1 MIIIYIIYVLYNSF
15 NFENKIYNIY
25 IKLNLIMSDF
35 YMTQQLSRPFI
46 EKTIN
51 NFSKTNGNFNPFGTF
66 KSQDTNFTTF
76 QKTNRNNLLK
86 DENIYNIIK
95 LQYTIV
101 SDFLSKLN
109 LNYTLDSFNSEIKS
123 FLNPT
128 TSFTSEEMSEI
139 ININNN
145 DFNTSS
151 YFFSGSLKNNYLY
164 YLITSKS
171 NIYKASKG
179 VQTINSEKENN
190 NEMNILN
197 SNPNL
202 LEDINEKL
210 KKIDEKYEK
219 MPLNF
224 NLTSKQKNNL
234 ESKYNRFKR
243 ELNEKYN
250 EDLQSEIERIKTMET
265 GKVIIEQNQ
274 KYLEKIEKIRN
285 EYENKYELKVKEMNE
300 KQKALKEKENKL
312 EMEMIEK
319 TKELLSQYQQ
329 KIENLSKKEEAF
341 NQKCIKELNDI
352 KEQKKEL
359 DKKDRE
365 LFILKKDYHKELQ
378 NEIDKLKNEFKEIFK
393 EQLRKIYNE
402 KEEEIEKI
410 KNELHISKM
419 KNKLNSSLKSNTNK
433 ANEECL
439 KNLIEIKENL
449 KKIKSEIKEKK
460 SALNKRFIPL
470 SDNEEEKARLDIS
483 YYDKINELE
492 SRFNLIV
499 NKFKY
504 KHYNNIAYKNK
515 SFKSDLIVRDE
526 NIQKKLDDLEKMESD
541 FKLELDKE
549 FKKFKE
555 DIPEIILSKE
565 EIEKIH
571 DNKYKIVLSNMERER
586 QLNELLKEENEKENA
601 LNKVKYIN
609 EINKDLIN
617 RYDATVD
624 KGNYIIIDKNEMDN
638 QKMFL
643 KYYREKREQQIREQ
657 NLQKE
662 NLIKNLELLNLIKK
676 EKHVKIKEKD
686 IKQRDK
692 KDEEKSQF
700 SKSIALPPV
709 KNPKEKKLLE
719 SAQADEIEEL
729 IQKSKIRIAES
740 KEKSQLKDRIKLSNN
755 SQEEDEYGSG
765 DFYDISNEDKKSKK
779 KNESSNKTNRIL
791 SSSNKENLSDSYNDF
806 ETTKALNKQGIH
818 SEISQKTKSNE
829 DSKF

>member
-1 MIIIYIIYVLYNSF
+1 M
-15 NFENKIYNIY
+15 
-25 IKLNLIMSDF
+25 
-35 YMTQQLSRPFI
+35 
-46 EKTIN
+46 
-51 NFSKTNGNFNPFGTF
+51 
-66 KSQDTNFTTF
+66 
-76 QKTNRNNLLK
+76 
-86 DENIYNIIK
+86 
-95 LQYTIV
+95 
-101 SDFLSKLN
+101 
-109 LNYTLDSFNSEIKS
+109 
-123 FLNPT
+123 
-128 TSFTSEEMSEI
+128 
-139 ININNN
+139 
-145 DFNTSS
+145 
-151 YFFSGSLKNNYLY
+151 
-164 YLITSKS
+164 
-171 NIYKASKG
+171 
-179 VQTINSEKENN
+179 
-190 NEMNILN
+190 
-197 SNPNL
+197 
-202 LEDINEKL
+202 
-210 KKIDEKYEK
+210 
-219 MPLNF
+219 
-224 NLTSKQKNNL
+224 
-234 ESKYNRFKR
+234 
-243 ELNEKYN
+243 
-250 EDLQSEIERIKTMET
+250 
-265 GKVIIEQNQ
+265 
-274 KYLEKIEKIRN
+274 
-285 EYENKYELKVKEMNE
+285 
-300 KQKALKEKENKL
+300 
-312 EMEMIEK
+312 
-319 TKELLSQYQQ
+319 
-329 KIENLSKKEEAF
+329 
-341 NQKCIKELNDI
+341 
-352 KEQKKEL
+352 

-378 NEIDKLKNEFKEIFK
+378 NEIDKLKNELKEIFK

-515 SFKSDLIVRDE
+515 CFKSDLIVRDE

-565 EIEKIH
+565 EIEKIN

-586 QLNELLKEENEKENA
+586 QLNEILKEENEKENA

>member
-1 MIIIYIIYVLYNSF
+1 
-15 NFENKIYNIY
+15 
-25 IKLNLIMSDF
+25 MSDF

-76 QKTNRNNLLK
+76 QKTNKNNLLK

-402 KEEEIEKI
+402 KKEEIEKI

-449 KKIKSEIKEKK
+449 KKIK
-460 SALNKRFIPL
+460 
-470 SDNEEEKARLDIS
+470 
-483 YYDKINELE
+483 
-492 SRFNLIV
+492 
-499 NKFKY
+499 
-504 KHYNNIAYKNK
+504 
-515 SFKSDLIVRDE
+515 
-526 NIQKKLDDLEKMESD
+526 
-541 FKLELDKE
+541 
-549 FKKFKE
+549 
-555 DIPEIILSKE
+555 
-565 EIEKIH
+565 
-571 DNKYKIVLSNMERER
+571 
-586 QLNELLKEENEKENA
+586 
-601 LNKVKYIN
+601 
-609 EINKDLIN
+609 
-617 RYDATVD
+617 
-624 KGNYIIIDKNEMDN
+624 
-638 QKMFL
+638 
-643 KYYREKREQQIREQ
+643 
-657 NLQKE
+657 
-662 NLIKNLELLNLIKK
+662 
-676 EKHVKIKEKD
+676 
-686 IKQRDK
+686 
-692 KDEEKSQF
+692 
-700 SKSIALPPV
+700 
-709 KNPKEKKLLE
+709 
-719 SAQADEIEEL
+719 
-729 IQKSKIRIAES
+729 
-740 KEKSQLKDRIKLSNN
+740 
-755 SQEEDEYGSG
+755 
-765 DFYDISNEDKKSKK
+765 
-779 KNESSNKTNRIL
+779 
-791 SSSNKENLSDSYNDF
+791 
-806 ETTKALNKQGIH
+806 
-818 SEISQKTKSNE
+818 
-829 DSKF
+829 

>member
-1 MIIIYIIYVLYNSF
+1 
-15 NFENKIYNIY
+15 
-25 IKLNLIMSDF
+25 MSDF

-76 QKTNRNNLLK
+76 QKTNKNNLLK

-250 EDLQSEIERIKTMET
+250 EDLQNEIERIKTMET

-378 NEIDKLKNEFKEIFK
+378 NEIEKLKNEFKEIFK

-515 SFKSDLIVRDE
+515 CFKSDLIVRDE

-565 EIEKIH
+565 EIEKIN

>member
-1 MIIIYIIYVLYNSF
+1 
-15 NFENKIYNIY
+15 
-25 IKLNLIMSDF
+25 MSDF

-76 QKTNRNNLLK
+76 QKTNKNNLLK

-250 EDLQSEIERIKTMET
+250 EDLQGEIERIKTMET

-378 NEIDKLKNEFKEIFK
+378 NEIEKLKNEFKEIFK

-515 SFKSDLIVRDE
+515 CFKSDLIVRDE

-586 QLNELLKEENEKENA
+586 QLNEILKEENEKENA

>member
-1 MIIIYIIYVLYNSF
+1 
-15 NFENKIYNIY
+15 
-25 IKLNLIMSDF
+25 MSDF

-76 QKTNRNNLLK
+76 QKTNKNNLLK

-151 YFFSGSLKNNYLY
+151 YFFSGNLKNNYLY

-515 SFKSDLIVRDE
+515 CFKSDLIVRDE
-526 NIQKKLDDLEKMESD
+526 NIQKKLDDLDKMESD

>member
-1 MIIIYIIYVLYNSF
+1 
-15 NFENKIYNIY
+15 
-25 IKLNLIMSDF
+25 MSDF

-76 QKTNRNNLLK
+76 QKTNKNNLLK

-250 EDLQSEIERIKTMET
+250 EDLQNEIERIKTMET

-515 SFKSDLIVRDE
+515 CFKSDLIVRDE

-586 QLNELLKEENEKENA
+586 QLNEILKEENEKENA

-818 SEISQKTKSNE
+818 SEFTKN
-829 DSKF
+829 

>member
-1 MIIIYIIYVLYNSF
+1 
-15 NFENKIYNIY
+15 
-25 IKLNLIMSDF
+25 MSDF

-76 QKTNRNNLLK
+76 QKTNKNNLLK

-250 EDLQSEIERIKTMET
+250 EDLQNEIERIKTMET

-419 KNKLNSSLKSNTNK
+419 KNKLNSSLKSNTNE

-515 SFKSDLIVRDE
+515 CFKSDLIVRDE

-565 EIEKIH
+565 EIEKIN

-586 QLNELLKEENEKENA
+586 QLNEILKEENEKENA

-779 KNESSNKTNRIL
+779 KNESSNKINRIL

-806 ETTKALNKQGIH
+806 ETIKALNKQGIH

-829 DSKF
+829 DFKF

>member
-1 MIIIYIIYVLYNSF
+1 
-15 NFENKIYNIY
+15 
-25 IKLNLIMSDF
+25 MSDF

-51 NFSKTNGNFNPFGTF
+51 NFSKTNSNFNPFGTF

-76 QKTNRNNLLK
+76 QKTNKNNLLK

-145 DFNTSS
+145 DLNTSS

-515 SFKSDLIVRDE
+515 CFKSDLIVRDE

-586 QLNELLKEENEKENA
+586 QLNEILKEENEKENA

-638 QKMFL
+638 QKIFL

>member
-1 MIIIYIIYVLYNSF
+1 M
-15 NFENKIYNIY
+15 
-25 IKLNLIMSDF
+25 
-35 YMTQQLSRPFI
+35 
-46 EKTIN
+46 
-51 NFSKTNGNFNPFGTF
+51 
-66 KSQDTNFTTF
+66 
-76 QKTNRNNLLK
+76 
-86 DENIYNIIK
+86 
-95 LQYTIV
+95 
-101 SDFLSKLN
+101 
-109 LNYTLDSFNSEIKS
+109 
-123 FLNPT
+123 
-128 TSFTSEEMSEI
+128 
-139 ININNN
+139 
-145 DFNTSS
+145 
-151 YFFSGSLKNNYLY
+151 
-164 YLITSKS
+164 
-171 NIYKASKG
+171 
-179 VQTINSEKENN
+179 
-190 NEMNILN
+190 
-197 SNPNL
+197 
-202 LEDINEKL
+202 
-210 KKIDEKYEK
+210 
-219 MPLNF
+219 
-224 NLTSKQKNNL
+224 
-234 ESKYNRFKR
+234 
-243 ELNEKYN
+243 
-250 EDLQSEIERIKTMET
+250 
-265 GKVIIEQNQ
+265 
-274 KYLEKIEKIRN
+274 
-285 EYENKYELKVKEMNE
+285 
-300 KQKALKEKENKL
+300 
-312 EMEMIEK
+312 
-319 TKELLSQYQQ
+319 
-329 KIENLSKKEEAF
+329 
-341 NQKCIKELNDI
+341 
-352 KEQKKEL
+352 
-359 DKKDRE
+359 
-365 LFILKKDYHKELQ
+365 
-378 NEIDKLKNEFKEIFK
+378 
-393 EQLRKIYNE
+393 
-402 KEEEIEKI
+402 
-410 KNELHISKM
+410 
-419 KNKLNSSLKSNTNK
+419 
-433 ANEECL
+433 
-439 KNLIEIKENL
+439 
-449 KKIKSEIKEKK
+449 
-460 SALNKRFIPL
+460 
-470 SDNEEEKARLDIS
+470 
-483 YYDKINELE
+483 
-492 SRFNLIV
+492 

-586 QLNELLKEENEKENA
+586 QLNEILKEENEKENA

>member
-1 MIIIYIIYVLYNSF
+1 
-15 NFENKIYNIY
+15 
-25 IKLNLIMSDF
+25 MSDF

-51 NFSKTNGNFNPFGTF
+51 IFSKTNGNFNPFGTF

-515 SFKSDLIVRDE
+515 CFKSDLIVRDE

-586 QLNELLKEENEKENA
+586 QLNEILKEENEKENA

>member
-1 MIIIYIIYVLYNSF
+1 
-15 NFENKIYNIY
+15 
-25 IKLNLIMSDF
+25 MSDF

-76 QKTNRNNLLK
+76 QKTNKNNLLK

-285 EYENKYELKVKEMNE
+285 EYEDKYELKVKEMNE

-515 SFKSDLIVRDE
+515 CFKSDLIVRDE

-586 QLNELLKEENEKENA
+586 QLNEILKEENEKENA

>member
-1 MIIIYIIYVLYNSF
+1 
-15 NFENKIYNIY
+15 
-25 IKLNLIMSDF
+25 MSDF

-515 SFKSDLIVRDE
+515 CFKSDLIVRDE
-526 NIQKKLDDLEKMESD
+526 NIQKKLDDLDKMESD

-586 QLNELLKEENEKENA
+586 QLNEILKEENEKENA

-779 KNESSNKTNRIL
+779 KNESTNKTNRIL

>member
-1 MIIIYIIYVLYNSF
+1 
-15 NFENKIYNIY
+15 
-25 IKLNLIMSDF
+25 MSDF

-76 QKTNRNNLLK
+76 QKTNKNNLLK

-250 EDLQSEIERIKTMET
+250 EDLQGEIERIKTMET

-419 KNKLNSSLKSNTNK
+419 KNKLNSSLKSNTNE

-515 SFKSDLIVRDE
+515 CFKSDLIVRDE

-565 EIEKIH
+565 EIEKIN

>member
-1 MIIIYIIYVLYNSF
+1 MN
-15 NFENKIYNIY
+15 
-25 IKLNLIMSDF
+25 DF
-35 YMTQQLSRPFI
+35 YMTQQLSRPFG
-46 EKTIN
+46 EKTN
-51 NFSKTNGNFNPFGTF
+51 NYFSKTNSNFNPFSTF

-76 QKTNRNNLLK
+76 QKTNKNNLLK

-109 LNYTLDSFNSEIKS
+109 LNYTLDSFNNEIKS

-128 TSFTSEEMSEI
+128 TSFTSEEMSEL
-139 ININNN
+139 ININSN
-145 DFNTSS
+145 DLNTSS

-164 YLITSKS
+164 HLIISKS
-171 NIYKASKG
+171 NIYKTNKG
-179 VQTINSEKENN
+179 VQTMNSEKENN
-190 NEMNILN
+190 NEINILN

-219 MPLNF
+219 MPLNI
-224 NLTSKQKNNL
+224 NLISKQKNNL
-234 ESKYNRFKR
+234 DSKYNRFKR

-250 EDLQSEIERIKTMET
+250 EDLQNEIERIKTMET

-285 EYENKYELKVKEMNE
+285 EYETKYELKVKEMNE

-378 NEIDKLKNEFKEIFK
+378 NEIDKLKNQFKEIYK

-419 KNKLNSSLKSNTNK
+419 KNKLDSSLKSNTNK

-449 KKIKSEIKEKK
+449 QKIKSENKAKK

-504 KHYNNIAYKNK
+504 KHYNNFAYNK
-515 SFKSDLIVRDE
+515 KTFKSDLIVRDE
-526 NIQKKLDDLEKMESD
+526 NIQKKLDDLEKMEND
-541 FKLELDKE
+541 FKLELVKE

-565 EIEKIH
+565 EIEKIQ
-571 DNKYKIVLSNMERER
+571 DNKYKIALSNMERER
-586 QLNELLKEENEKENA
+586 QINGILKEENEKENI

-617 RYDATVD
+617 KYDATMD

-643 KYYREKREQQIREQ
+643 KYYREKREQQIREE

-662 NLIKNLELLNLIKK
+662 NLIKNIELLNLIKK

-692 KDEEKSQF
+692 KDEEKSQY

-740 KEKSQLKDRIKLSNN
+740 KEKSQLKDRIKLSKN

-765 DFYDISNEDKKSKK
+765 DFYDMSNEDKKSKK
-779 KNESSNKTNRIL
+779 KNDSTNKTNRIL
-791 SSSNKENLSDSYNDF
+791 SSSNKENISDSYNDF
-806 ETTKALNKQGIH
+806 ETSKALNKQGIH

>member
-1 MIIIYIIYVLYNSF
+1 
-15 NFENKIYNIY
+15 
-25 IKLNLIMSDF
+25 MSDF

-76 QKTNRNNLLK
+76 QKTNKNNLLK

-352 KEQKKEL
+352 REQKKEL

-515 SFKSDLIVRDE
+515 CFKSDLIVRDE

-586 QLNELLKEENEKENA
+586 QLNEILKEENEKENA

>member
-1 MIIIYIIYVLYNSF
+1 
-15 NFENKIYNIY
+15 
-25 IKLNLIMSDF
+25 MSDF

-164 YLITSKS
+164 YLITLKS

-202 LEDINEKL
+202 LEDINEKM

-515 SFKSDLIVRDE
+515 CFKSDLIVRDE

-586 QLNELLKEENEKENA
+586 QLNEILKEENEKENA

>member
-1 MIIIYIIYVLYNSF
+1 
-15 NFENKIYNIY
+15 
-25 IKLNLIMSDF
+25 MSDF

-586 QLNELLKEENEKENA
+586 QLNEILKEENEKENA

>member
-1 MIIIYIIYVLYNSF
+1 M
-15 NFENKIYNIY
+15 
-25 IKLNLIMSDF
+25 
-35 YMTQQLSRPFI
+35 
-46 EKTIN
+46 
-51 NFSKTNGNFNPFGTF
+51 
-66 KSQDTNFTTF
+66 
-76 QKTNRNNLLK
+76 
-86 DENIYNIIK
+86 
-95 LQYTIV
+95 
-101 SDFLSKLN
+101 
-109 LNYTLDSFNSEIKS
+109 NYTLDSFNSEIKS

-250 EDLQSEIERIKTMET
+250 EDLQNEIERIKTMET

-378 NEIDKLKNEFKEIFK
+378 NEIEKLKNEFKEIFK

-402 KEEEIEKI
+402 KEKEIEKI

-449 KKIKSEIKEKK
+449 KK

-526 NIQKKLDDLEKMESD
+526 NIQKKLDDLDKMESD

-586 QLNELLKEENEKENA
+586 QLNEILKEENEKENA

>member
-1 MIIIYIIYVLYNSF
+1 
-15 NFENKIYNIY
+15 
-25 IKLNLIMSDF
+25 MSDF

-250 EDLQSEIERIKTMET
+250 EDLQNEIERIKTMET

-515 SFKSDLIVRDE
+515 CFKSDLIVRDE

>member
-1 MIIIYIIYVLYNSF
+1 
-15 NFENKIYNIY
+15 
-25 IKLNLIMSDF
+25 MSDF

-46 EKTIN
+46 GKTIN

-250 EDLQSEIERIKTMET
+250 EDLQNEIERIKTMET

-285 EYENKYELKVKEMNE
+285 EYEDKYELKVKEMNE

-410 KNELHISKM
+410 KNELHVSEM

-515 SFKSDLIVRDE
+515 CFKSDLIVRDE
-526 NIQKKLDDLEKMESD
+526 NIQKKLDDLQKMESD
-541 FKLELDKE
+541 FKLDIDKE

-565 EIEKIH
+565 EIEKIR

-586 QLNELLKEENEKENA
+586 QLNEILKEENEKENA

>member
-1 MIIIYIIYVLYNSF
+1 MN
-15 NFENKIYNIY
+15 
-25 IKLNLIMSDF
+25 DF
-35 YMTQQLSRPFI
+35 YMTQQLSRPFGETNNI
-46 EKTIN
+46 
-51 NFSKTNGNFNPFGTF
+51 NFSKTNGNFKPFNTF

-76 QKTNRNNLLK
+76 QKTNKNHLLK
-86 DENIYNIIK
+86 DEDIYNIIK

-109 LNYTLDSFNSEIKS
+109 LNYTLDSFNNEIKS
-123 FLNPT
+123 FLNPP
-128 TSFTSEEMSEI
+128 TSFTSEEISEI

-145 DFNTSS
+145 DLNMSS

-164 YLITSKS
+164 HLITSKS
-171 NIYKASKG
+171 NIYKENKG
-179 VQTINSEKENN
+179 VQTINSIKDNN
-190 NEMNILN
+190 NEINILN

-210 KKIDEKYEK
+210 KRIDEKYEK
-219 MPLNF
+219 KPLNL
-224 NLTSKQKNNL
+224 NLISKQKNNL
-234 ESKYNRFKR
+234 DSKYNRFKR
-243 ELNEKYN
+243 ELDEKYK
-250 EDLQSEIERIKTMET
+250 EDLQNEIERIKTMET
-265 GKVIIEQNQ
+265 GKVIFEQNQ
-274 KYLEKIEKIRN
+274 KFLEKIEKIRN
-285 EYENKYELKVKEMNE
+285 EYETKYEIKIKEINE
-300 KQKALKEKENKL
+300 QQKALKEKENKL
-312 EMEMIEK
+312 EMETIEK

-341 NQKCIKELNDI
+341 NQKCIKELNDL

-365 LFILKKDYHKELQ
+365 LFVLKKDYHKELQ
-378 NEIDKLKNEFKEIFK
+378 NQIDKLKNEFKEIYK

-402 KEEEIEKI
+402 KEQEIEKV

-419 KNKLNSSLKSNTNK
+419 KNKLNTSLKSNTNK
-433 ANEECL
+433 ENEEVL

-449 KKIKSEIKEKK
+449 QKIISERKEKK

-492 SRFNLIV
+492 SRFNSIV

-515 SFKSDLIVRDE
+515 TFKSDLIVRDE
-526 NIQKKLDDLEKMESD
+526 NIQKKVDDLEKMEND
-541 FKLELDKE
+541 FKLEFDKE
-549 FKKFKE
+549 LKQFKE
-555 DIPEIILSKE
+555 DIPEIILSKK
-565 EIEKIH
+565 EIEQIQDK
-571 DNKYKIVLSNMERER
+571 KYKIALSNLERQK
-586 QLNELLKEENEKENA
+586 QLNEIFKQENEKENA

-609 EINKDLIN
+609 QINKDLIDK
-617 RYDATVD
+617 YEATMD

-638 QKMFL
+638 HQKMFL
-643 KYYREKREQQIREQ
+643 KYYREKREKQIVEE
-657 NLQKE
+657 NIQKE
-662 NLIKNLELLNLIKK
+662 NLIKTLELLNIAKK
-676 EKHVKIKEKD
+676 EKHVKINEKD
-686 IKQRDK
+686 LKPRDK
-692 KDEEKSQF
+692 KDEEKSQY

-765 DFYDISNEDKKSKK
+765 DFYDISNEDKKSKR
-779 KNESSNKTNRIL
+779 KNDSTNKSNRIL

>member
-1 MIIIYIIYVLYNSF
+1 
-15 NFENKIYNIY
+15 
-25 IKLNLIMSDF
+25 MSDF

-329 KIENLSKKEEAF
+329 KIENLTKKEEAF

-565 EIEKIH
+565 EIEKIR

-586 QLNELLKEENEKENA
+586 QLNEILKEENEKENA